1 MIGIGFCHPQLITQ
15 LHLQANAFIDA
26 ALQQLTHGNHQ
37 RIHFHG
43 FGIERLTSRERQQA
57 MGQAGR
63 TIGGGHT
70 KIDQAFQ
77 VVGAA
82 TGQTPAQ
89 QFQAADNTR
98 QHVVEVVGD
107 TASELADRLH
117 FLRLAQHFFVVPQ
130 LRGTLF
136 DLLFQG
142 FQGVLQAKFALTQ
155 VDQPI
160 PGFVLSSTPTQGGG
174 HQTDQR
180 LRMKRSFEEGHITQ
194 LRAEA

>member
-1 MIGIGFCHPQLITQ
+1 M
-15 LHLQANAFIDA
+15 
-26 ALQQLTHGNHQ
+26 
-37 RIHFHG
+37 
-43 FGIERLTSRERQQA
+43 
-57 MGQAGR
+57 
-63 TIGGGHT
+63 
-70 KIDQAFQ
+70 
-77 VVGAA
+77 
-82 TGQTPAQ
+82 
-89 QFQAADNTR
+89 
-98 QHVVEVVGD
+98 
-107 TASELADRLH
+107 
-117 FLRLAQHFFVVPQ
+117 RLAQHFFVVPQ